1 MPGFEIGTG
10 GGGPANNLP
19 TLRQHRWE
27 ITQLG
32 PVTSSLDVARDL
44 QLPNFNVEREKVWGA
59 NSTYKYAK
67 GVDWE
72 DVTVAFYD
80 LFDIYG
86 RLKKWMDTV
95 WTPEQGLHPAGDY
108 KMESFFKMLDS
119 RGAVIQ
125 TFKLVNSW
133 PVKVSH
139 GPLSYTSSEI
149 KYTQVTLSYD
159 WAEFTG

>member
-1 MPGFEIGTG
+1 MPGFEIGNG

-19 TLRQHRWE
+19 TFRQHRWK

-32 PVTSSLDVARDL
+32 PITSSLDVARDL

-59 NSTYKYAK
+59 SVAYKYAK

-86 RLKKWMDTV
+86 RLETWKKTV
-95 WTPEQGLHPAGDY
+95 WDPAKGLHPAGDY
-108 KMESFFKMLDS
+108 K
-119 RGAVIQ
+119 AVSV
-125 TFKLVNSW
+125 FKLLDARGTPQQTHTLINSW
-133 PVKVSH
+133 PVKITH

-159 WAEFTG
+159 WAEVS